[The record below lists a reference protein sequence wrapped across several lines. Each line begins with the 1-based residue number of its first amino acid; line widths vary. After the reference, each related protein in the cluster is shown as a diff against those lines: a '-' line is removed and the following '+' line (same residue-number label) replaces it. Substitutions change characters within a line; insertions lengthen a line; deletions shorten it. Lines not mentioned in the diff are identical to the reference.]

1 MLNDGYVEDIV
12 EAKIPKGTWI
22 GTALGIFIIIAAIMS
37 LVISGWGITFIVV
50 GVVVIIIAMS
60 FKDVEYEYLFLN
72 DSVDIAKISRK
83 SKRKDVYHFEKGE
96 VTVIAATDSIYIDN
110 IHQKDGYVKV
120 LDYSGTAGKKEPE
133 LVYAFM
139 INKGNSYEE
148 VHLRV
153 SEKVMKH
160 LQQFFKDKIK

>member
-1 MLNDGYVEDIV
+1 MINDGYVEDIV
-12 EAKIPKGTWI
+12 EGKIPKGTWI
-22 GTALGIFIIIAAIMS
+22 GTALGIFIILAAIMS
-37 LVISGWGITFIVV
+37 LVITGWGITFIVV
-50 GVVVIIIAMS
+50 GIVVIIIAMS
-60 FKDVEYEYLFLN
+60 FREVEYEYLFLN
-72 DSVDIAKISRK
+72 DTVDIAKISRK

-96 VTVIAATDSIYIDN
+96 VTVIAAVDSIYIDN
-110 IHQKDGYVKV
+110 IHQQDSYVNII
-120 LDYSGTAGKKEPE
+120 DFSGTAGKKEPE

-153 SEKVMKH
+153 SDRVMKH